1 MSNCRRDSVA
11 KRPLGSAYLLAILFS
26 IGLGN
31 SGLGNSGLGNSGLG
45 NSGMLQFHGDLLL
58 GGARL
63 RELEGQIDES
73 NGDRQVSWSGEF

>member
-26 IGLGN
+26 I
-31 SGLGNSGLGNSGLG
+31 GLGNSGLG

-73 NGDRQVSWSGEF
+73 NGDRQVNWSGEFRIAPD